1 MWQSEAAR
9 RRRRW
14 KLFELTRLRRAIIV
28 VISARRPMRYQVPLV
43 RREADLERTNADGG
57 LVPTNRHRHAASC
70 VANLPS
76 SSVWPAE
83 AEVTSQPDSGHRLD
97 RGGQKFERNL

>member
-1 MWQSEAAR
+1 MPGSSTSSEMR
-9 RRRRW
+9 SRVP
-14 KLFELTRLRRAIIV
+14 TRAHCGHQR
-28 VISARRPMRYQVPLV
+28 ARRPMRYQVPLV

-57 LVPTNRHRHAASC
+57 LVPTNRHSHAASY

-83 AEVTSQPDSGHRLD
+83 AEVTSQPDSGHRLT
-97 RGGQKFERNL
+97 RGGLTVELNP